1 MSQRITEKDLN
12 GAINRLNRITN
23 SPATYSD
30 KQENGRFKSNIGHYH
45 LDFAYG
51 GVKLMRTVNESGG
64 VTCPIA
70 MGYETK
76 KEAYYMI
83 HAFINGIESVKN
95 EEVGK

>member
-1 MSQRITEKDLN
+1 MSQRITERDLQ
-12 GAINRLNRITN
+12 GMINRLNRVTN

-30 KQENGRFKSNIGHYH
+30 KQADGKFKSNVGHYH

-64 VTCPIA
+64 VTCPIS

-76 KEAYYMI
+76 KDAYYMI
-83 HAFINGIESVKN
+83 HAFINGIESTQ
-95 EEVGK
+95 EVTA